1 MDLTVQQVQQ
11 HDKETTRRG
20 SAAIAFLLIACVS
33 SSGILAKRLRLR
45 LRLRV
50 CQGLRLRLRLRPL
63 VR

>member
-45 LRLRV
+45 LRV
-50 CQGLRLRLRLRPL
+50 CQGLRLRLRPL